1 MKKNKTNSIFLLFL
15 LHIYIYSLV
24 YVLLYDIVRFYIEDR
39 FEIKEL
45 FITSLA
51 SPLYV
56 LYFGDIPFFILLIP
70 FFYIVISHYF
80 KSTHNQFKIYIIST
94 ALVNSLMY
102 LIMFFNSRNYI
113 KLLGR
118 INNQDYVID
127 KLFFMIPS
135 LLVAI
140 FLNKMIFKRNYKR
153 LKMEKPN

>member
-1 MKKNKTNSIFLLFL
+1 MRKNKTNSIFLLFL
-15 LHIYIYSLV
+15 LHIYIYSFI
-24 YVLLYDIVRFYIEDR
+24 YVFLYNIVKSFVVNR
-39 FEIKEL
+39 FEFKEYFWTCL
-45 FITSLA
+45 G

-56 LYFGDIPFFILLIP
+56 MFIGDIPFFILLIP

-80 KSTHNQFKIYIIST
+80 KSTHNLFKTYIIST

-102 LIMFFNSRNYI
+102 LIMFFNSRNHI

-118 INNQDYVID
+118 INNQDYIIY

-140 FLNKMIFKRNYKR
+140 FLNKIIFQKK
-153 LKMEKPN
+153 L